1 MFVTRAIAKACGL
14 LWRSAAALHGL
25 VLLQQGHSRGRLCTV
40 QVRRTTGPDVVLN
53 NLFKHTSLQGR
64 FPCNM
69 VALVDGNPVSLTL
82 KQFLQ
87 HFLNFRYG
95 PWQRLGPASSCCL
108 AHAAVCPP

>member
-1 MFVTRAIAKACGL
+1 MFATRAIVRACGL

-25 VLLQQGHSRGRLCTV
+25 KLLPQGHSTGHRCTV

-69 VALVDGNPVSLTL
+69 VALVHGNPVSLTL

-87 HFLNFRYG
+87 HFLGFRCG
-95 PWQRLGPASSCCL
+95 TWQRLGPASGCCL
-108 AHAAVCPP
+108 LHAAVCPA

>member
-1 MFVTRAIAKACGL
+1 MFATRAIARACGL

-25 VLLQQGHSRGRLCTV
+25 KLLPQGHSTGHRCTV

-69 VALVDGNPVSLTL
+69 VALVHGNPVSLTL

-87 HFLNFRYG
+87 HFLEFRCG
-95 PWQRLGPASSCCL
+95 TWQRLGPASGCCL
-108 AHAAVCPP
+108 LHAAVCPA